1 MLPANP
7 ASNPRSAENTTY
19 TISYHPPYDWA
30 WMSQFLAA
38 RAVNGLEAITQES
51 FSRVMTIGGVTGLVV
66 ARPEPQHHR
75 LQVALSPSLVP
86 VAEIVLERVRHWLNL
101 GLNPEEVNQVLGP
114 LAALNPGIRMPG
126 CICPFE
132 QMVRAVLGQL
142 VSVKMAAQLA
152 TRLVDTFGTACAH
165 GQLFPQA
172 EVLAGCDPLA
182 LKSLGMSLRRAQTI
196 ITLAQSV
203 VAEEF
208 PLTPPEDT
216 SAGLKQLMS
225 WPGIGRWTASYFAL
239 RGWGAQDV
247 FLEDDYL
254 IKQRFAGMTPAQ
266 IRRYAGRWAPWRS
279 LALLHIWNNA
289 GWQPE
294 LS

>member
-1 MLPANP
+1 MPPVSTAEHTGKDNALFFLP
-7 ASNPRSAENTTY
+7 
-19 TISYHPPYDWA
+19 YHPPYDWA

-38 RAVNGLEAITQES
+38 RAVNGLEAISQES

-165 GQLFPQA
+165 G
-172 EVLAGCDPLA
+172 
-182 LKSLGMSLRRAQTI
+182 
-196 ITLAQSV
+196 
-203 VAEEF
+203 
-208 PLTPPEDT
+208 
-216 SAGLKQLMS
+216 
-225 WPGIGRWTASYFAL
+225 
-239 RGWGAQDV
+239 
-247 FLEDDYL
+247 
-254 IKQRFAGMTPAQ
+254 
-266 IRRYAGRWAPWRS
+266 
-279 LALLHIWNNA
+279 
-289 GWQPE
+289 
-294 LS
+294 

>member
-1 MLPANP
+1 MPP
-7 ASNPRSAENTTY
+7 SSSAEHAAKNDSLFFLPY
-19 TISYHPPYDWA
+19 KPPYDWV

-38 RAVNGLEAITQES
+38 RAVNGLEDVTQES
-51 FSRVMTIGGVTGLVV
+51 FSRVMAIGGVTGLVI
-66 ARPEPQHHR
+66 ARPEPQQHR
-75 LQVALSPSLVP
+75 VQVALSPSLVP
-86 VAEIVLERVRHWLNL
+86 VAETVLARVRHWLNL
-101 GLNPEEVNQVLGP
+101 GLNPEEVSQVLGP
-114 LAALNPGIRMPG
+114 LAAVNPGIRMPG

-132 QMVRAVLGQL
+132 QMVRAILGQL

-152 TRLVDTFGTACAH
+152 TRLAHTFGTASPH

-172 EVLAGCDPLA
+172 EVLADCDPLA
-182 LKSLGMSLRRAQTI
+182 VKSVGMSLRRAETI

-203 VAEEF
+203 VAGSF

-216 SAGLKQLMS
+216 AAGLKQLMS

-254 IKQRFAGMTPAQ
+254 IKQRFAGMTPGQ
-266 IRRYAGRWAPWRS
+266 IRQYARRWAPWRS

>member
-1 MLPANP
+1 MLPATP
-7 ASNPRSAENTTY
+7 DEITGKENNLFFLQY
-19 TISYHPPYDWA
+19 QPPYDWE
-30 WMSQFLAA
+30 WMRQFLAA
-38 RAVNGLEAITQES
+38 RAVGGLESVTQES
-51 FSRVMTIGGVTGLVV
+51 FSRVMVIGGVTGLVV
-66 ARPEPQHHR
+66 ARPEPQHNR
-75 LQVALSPSLVP
+75 LQVALSASLVP
-86 VAEIVLERVRHWLNL
+86 AAETVLARVRHWLNL

-152 TRLVDTFGTACAH
+152 TRLVQAFGTASAH

-172 EVLAGCDPLA
+172 EVLAGCDPQA
-182 LKSLGMSLRRAQTI
+182 VKSIGMSLRRAETI

-203 VAEEF
+203 VAGEF

-216 SAGLKQLMS
+216 SAGLKHLMS

-254 IKQRFAGMTPAQ
+254 IKQRFAGMTPGQ
-266 IRRYAGRWAPWRS
+266 IRQYAQRWAPWRS